1 MSDPILFVKF
11 VRFVDILPLFE
22 PSRRERNWRYA
33 PSQPTYAPMALAKI
47 CGLSTPETVAA
58 ALAGKAAYV
67 GFMFFE
73 KSPRNI
79 APDAAARLAAAAR
92 GKAKIVAVTVDPSD
106 ALLRELTET
115 LRPDFIQLHGRETP
129 ARVRE
134 AAMRTG
140 AGTIKVISIGEE
152 SDLARLADFEAVA
165 DHLMLDT
172 KAPPRADR
180 PGGNGAAFDWSLT
193 YGRKFAR
200 PWFLAGGLDPYN
212 VMDAVRLS
220 GAPVVDVSSGVE
232 RGAGLKDPALIEAF
246 LQAAARA

>member
-1 MSDPILFVKF
+1 M
-11 VRFVDILPLFE
+11 
-22 PSRRERNWRYA
+22 
-33 PSQPTYAPMALAKI
+33 TLAKI

-58 ALAGKAAYV
+58 ALAGKASYV

-73 KSPRNI
+73 KSPRNVS
-79 APDAAARLAAAAR
+79 PETAARLAAPAR
-92 GKAKIVAVTVDPSD
+92 GKTKIVAVTVDPSD

-152 SDLARLADFEAVA
+152 SDLGKLADFEAVA
-165 DHLMLDT
+165 DHLMLDA
-172 KAPPRADR
+172 KAPPGAER
-180 PGGNGAAFDWSLT
+180 PGGLGAPFDWRLT

-212 VMDAVRLS
+212 VAEAVRLS
-220 GAPVVDVSSGVE
+220 GAPIVDVSSGVE

-246 LQAAARA
+246 LRAAARA